1 MTKITNLVILQYPVS
16 LIILYFS
23 ILYQNIKFKLS
34 LFIIFRLPFLLM
46 QIRIIYLL
54 VIIII
59 FFLGEIYNF
68 LYFNELLFSS
78 DISILSSNDV
88 DRGTSND
95 SVGSN
100 MSNGSS
106 SNSDPNLPDSPNSI
120 GNESGVVISQ
130 NSNHDYGSN
139 TNSISN
145 LNGHSS
151 SFDFPD
157 EEDDNN
163 FIYYVSNSEDT
174 VRFNEIEYDPQF
186 DDLEFNPCVL
196 YHIDHPYFERMVHQ
210 QIAENNTA
218 DLAGAIISSNKPEW
232 DLDSKSDAINFIENI
247 VY

>member
-1 MTKITNLVILQYPVS
+1 
-16 LIILYFS
+16 
-23 ILYQNIKFKLS
+23 
-34 LFIIFRLPFLLM
+34 
-46 QIRIIYLL
+46 
-54 VIIII
+54 
-59 FFLGEIYNF
+59 
-68 LYFNELLFSS
+68 
-78 DISILSSNDV
+78 
-88 DRGTSND
+88 
-95 SVGSN
+95 

-106 SNSDPNLPDSPNSI
+106 SNSEPNLPDSPNSI

-145 LNGHSS
+145 LNGHST

-157 EEDDNN
+157 EEEDNN
-163 FIYYVSNSEDT
+163 FIESFSDSDSESEDT
-174 VRFNEIEYDPQF
+174 VSFNEIEYDPQF

-218 DLAGAIISSNKPEW
+218 NLAGAIISSNKPEW
-232 DLDSKSDAINFIENI
+232 DLDSKSDAINFIEYI